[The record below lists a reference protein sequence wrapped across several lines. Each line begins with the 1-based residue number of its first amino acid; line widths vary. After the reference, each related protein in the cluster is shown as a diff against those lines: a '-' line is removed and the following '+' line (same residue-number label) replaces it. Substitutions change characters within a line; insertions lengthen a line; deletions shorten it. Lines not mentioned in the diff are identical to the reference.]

1 MQRGLSFLYLK
12 TKNLREMRKSQHD
25 ELGIGTI
32 SLPYDL
38 TASDI
43 VKAKING
50 A

>member
-1 MQRGLSFLYLK
+1 MLK
-12 TKNLREMRKSQHD
+12 TKNLRDEGKVSTIC

-32 SLPYDL
+32 SLPYDFGH